1 MEFNHC
7 HQPVKFSTGPEAPP
21 THWRQTTF
29 LLKKNYQLSAGEK
42 MKGIFRL
49 FRDKENPRSL
59 DIKIGFVV
67 EVCSINFSVEFFY

>member
-7 HQPVKFSTGPEAPP
+7 HEQVQFSTGPSAPA
-21 THWRQTTF
+21 THWQQTTF
-29 LLKKNYQLSAGEK
+29 LLKKNYQLGAGEK

-49 FRDKENPRSL
+49 FRDEENSRSL

-67 EVCSINFSVEFFY
+67 EV